1 MGKNRVLIN
10 LFKGLSSSVSALV
23 LFCLPTAS
31 FAEETF
37 QGAAFQISVPD
48 GFEVEPSLQSNT
60 NPGQYD
66 SVKVHSQDGSV
77 SFYVF
82 APRYGGIPADI
93 VLRPAEEKL
102 IEERGSDTDEYVHT
116 WWTIGDR
123 KLNYARSYHSRTHLG
138 SSQIIVFGI
147 EYKDTP
153 SLKAHMDNYK
163 AFKSSFQKLPES

>member
-1 MGKNRVLIN
+1 MGKNRVLLN
-10 LFKGLSSSVSALV
+10 LFKALSGSLPALLVVCLPSVS
-23 LFCLPTAS
+23 FS
-31 FAEETF
+31 QDTF
-37 QGAAFQISVPD
+37 QGAAFRIGVPE

-60 NPGQYD
+60 NPAAYD
-66 SVKVHSQDGSV
+66 SVKVHSEDGNV
-77 SFYVF
+77 TFYVF

-116 WWTIGDR
+116 WWTIADR
-123 KLNYARSYHSRTHLG
+123 ELGYARSYHSRTHLG

-163 AFKSSFQKLPES
+163 AFKSSFEKLPES